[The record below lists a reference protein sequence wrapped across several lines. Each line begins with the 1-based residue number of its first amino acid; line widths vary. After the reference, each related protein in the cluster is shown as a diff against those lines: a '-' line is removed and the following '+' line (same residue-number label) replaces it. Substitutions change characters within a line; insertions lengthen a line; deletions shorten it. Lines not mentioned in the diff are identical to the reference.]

1 MRILAIDYGEKRLGL
16 AISDELAMMVRPL
29 VTLLRVPKEKCF
41 AQIKNYVEE
50 LEVSKIVIGLPLRLD
65 GTKGDA
71 ALKVEKFISELSLLI
86 SCPIITWNEQLT
98 SHEAEERMKQR
109 GLNKT
114 QRQAQIDQFAAL
126 IILEDY
132 LSNNSLNTSLD

>member
-29 VTLLRVPKEKCF
+29 ATLLRVPKEKSF

-50 LEVSKIVIGLPLRLD
+50 LEVFKIVVGLPLRLD
-65 GTKGDA
+65 GTKGDS
-71 ALKVEKFISELSLLI
+71 ALKVEKFISELSLLV

-98 SHEAEERMKQR
+98 SHAAEERMQQR
-109 GLNKT
+109 GLNKS

-132 LSNNSLNTSLD
+132 LSNYS